1 MGSDSVKA
9 FKRYYRTSVW
19 KNSFGIIL
27 IQKISKERQQR
38 LQCIHAL
45 PWVFQPSATNI

>member
-9 FKRYYRTSVW
+9 FKRYYRTSAW

-27 IQKISKERQQR
+27 IQKISTERQQR
-38 LQCIHAL
+38 LQL
-45 PWVFQPSATNI
+45 FMLSLGFFQPSAANI